1 MKLFLVAGEASGD
14 SRGAEVME
22 ALTRQ
27 VEGIEFFGLGGAQM
41 KRIAGDN
48 FLDWSDRA
56 GVIGFIDVLKNY
68 RFFKQKL
75 NETFMVISRIKPD
88 AVVLIDYPGFNLR
101 LAAAVRKANPL
112 QRIIYYVSP
121 QVWAWN
127 QGRIPKMATILDLML
142 CLFPFEKP
150 LYEKSGL
157 RTEFVGHPMIDSLE
171 AKKTGVR
178 RDESLMALL
187 PGSRRREVEK
197 IVPVMIQSAQEVLKQ
212 QPGMRFEAA
221 ASSLELQHRM
231 QELLFEIAPELPC
244 KVMKGGAHDL
254 MQRAWVGLVAS
265 GTATMEAAFFRLPH
279 LIIYRTAWLTF
290 FIGRKL
296 VKVKWLG
303 MANILAGREVV
314 SEFLQEKAKPG
325 PIAESVICLVRD
337 EKKRERFFA
346 EMDGVLVQ
354 LGGPGAGNRA
364 ASAILTELRRAV

>member
-22 ALTRQ
+22 ALRGQ
-27 VEGIEFFGLGGAQM
+27 VEGIEFFGLGGPQM
-41 KRIAGDN
+41 KGIAGEQ

-56 GVIGFIDVLKNY
+56 GVIGIIDVLKNY
-68 RFFKQKL
+68 GFFKQKL
-75 NETFMVISRIKPD
+75 NETFLEISTIKPD
-88 AVVLIDYPGFNLR
+88 ALILIDYPGFNLR
-101 LAAAVRKANPL
+101 LAAAVKKANPA

-127 QGRIPKMATILDLML
+127 QGRIPKMARILDLML
-142 CLFPFEKP
+142 CIFPFEKP

-157 RTEFVGHPMIDSLE
+157 RTEFVGHPMIDSLG
-171 AKKTGVR
+171 AKKAGLP

-197 IVPVMIQSAQEVLKQ
+197 IFPVMIQSAQEVLKQ
-212 QPGMRFEAA
+212 RPETRFEAA

-231 QELLFEIAPELPC
+231 QAILAAIAPGLPC
-244 KVMKGGAHDL
+244 KVIKGGAHDL
-254 MQRAWVGLVAS
+254 MQRAWIGLVAS

-279 LIIYRTAWLTF
+279 LIIYRAAWLTF
-290 FIGRKL
+290 FIGRRL

-314 SEFLQEKAKPG
+314 PEFLQEKALHG
-325 PIAESVICLVRD
+325 PIAESVIHLAED
-337 EKKRERFFA
+337 ENTRERFLL
-346 EMDGVLVQ
+346 EIDGIIAL
-354 LGGPGAGNRA
+354 LGGGGAGNRA
-364 ASAILTELRRAV
+364 AAAILSELQRVV